1 MDDEHGSTPV
11 ESCCEIIDEVEMRL
25 FAVLFAVCALSSPA
39 LAQNCTGAPDVDGRL
54 ACRDNYA
61 PAEKS
66 RITKPYTPEPP
77 KASAAKADPKT
88 YIDEISA
95 EDARMQA
102 QLKNICRGC

>member
-1 MDDEHGSTPV
+1 MK
-11 ESCCEIIDEVEMRL
+11 I
-25 FAVLFAVCALSSPA
+25 FAVLVAVCALSSPA
-39 LAQNCTGAPDVDGRL
+39 LAQNCRGTPDVDGRL
-54 ACRDNYA
+54 ACHDNYA

-66 RITKPYTPEPP
+66 TLPKPSSPAPAR
-77 KASAAKADPKT
+77 ASAGKPDPNA

>member
-1 MDDEHGSTPV
+1 
-11 ESCCEIIDEVEMRL
+11 MRL
-25 FAVLFAVCALSSPA
+25 FAVLVAVCALSSSA
-39 LAQNCTGAPDVDGRL
+39 VAQPNCRGKPDVDGRL

-66 RITKPYTPEPP
+66 TEKSTMTKPAASAPAR
-77 KASAAKADPKT
+77 ASAAKTNPGT

>member
-1 MDDEHGSTPV
+1 LGSQV
-11 ESCCEIIDEVEMRL
+11 IDEVEMRF
-25 FAVLFAVCALSSPA
+25 FAALVAVCALSSPA
-39 LAQNCTGAPDVDGRL
+39 FAQNCRGAPDVDGRL

-66 RITKPYTPEPP
+66 TLPRSPPAPAPAKTSTGKP
-77 KASAAKADPKT
+77 DPNA

>member
-1 MDDEHGSTPV
+1 
-11 ESCCEIIDEVEMRL
+11 MRL
-25 FAVLFAVCALSSPA
+25 FAVLVAVCTLSCPA
-39 LAQNCTGAPDVDGRL
+39 IAQVNCGGAPDVDGRL

-66 RITKPYTPEPP
+66 TIPKPTAAPAP
-77 KASAAKADPKT
+77 ARTSAAKTAPGT

>member
-1 MDDEHGSTPV
+1 
-11 ESCCEIIDEVEMRL
+11 MRL
-25 FAVLFAVCALSSPA
+25 LAVLVAVCALSSPA
-39 LAQNCTGAPDVDGRL
+39 IAQVNCAGAPDVDGRL

-66 RITKPYTPEPP
+66 TLPKPAAPAR
-77 KASAAKADPKT
+77 ASAAKTDPGT

>member
-1 MDDEHGSTPV
+1 MV
-11 ESCCEIIDEVEMRL
+11 IDEVEMKR
-25 FAVLFAVCALSSPA
+25 FAVLVAVCALSSSA
-39 LAQNCTGAPDVDGRL
+39 LAQNCRGTPDIDGRL
-54 ACRDNYA
+54 ACHDNYA

-66 RITKPYTPEPP
+66 TLPRSPSTP
-77 KASAAKADPKT
+77 ASASAKTSAGKPDPNA

>member
-1 MDDEHGSTPV
+1 LGSQV
-11 ESCCEIIDEVEMRL
+11 IDEVEMKL
-25 FAVLFAVCALSSPA
+25 FAVLVAGCALSSPA
-39 LAQNCTGAPDVDGRL
+39 LAQNCRGTPDIDGRL
-54 ACRDNYA
+54 ACHDNYA

-66 RITKPYTPEPP
+66 TLPRSAPIPAPAPAKTLAGKP
-77 KASAAKADPKT
+77 DPNA

>member
-1 MDDEHGSTPV
+1 
-11 ESCCEIIDEVEMRL
+11 MRL
-25 FAVLFAVCALSSPA
+25 FAVLVAVYALSSPA
-39 LAQNCTGAPDVDGRL
+39 IAQPNCRETPDVDGRL
-54 ACRDNYA
+54 ACHDNYA

-66 RITKPYTPEPP
+66 TMTKPAAAVPAR
-77 KASAAKADPKT
+77 ASAAKSDPKT

>member
-1 MDDEHGSTPV
+1 
-11 ESCCEIIDEVEMRL
+11 MRL
-25 FAVLFAVCALSSPA
+25 FAVLLAACALSSPA
-39 LAQNCTGAPDVDGRL
+39 IAQVNCRGTPDVDGRL
-54 ACRDNYA
+54 ACHDNYA

-66 RITKPYTPEPP
+66 TMPKPSAPVPAR
-77 KASAAKADPKT
+77 ASAAKTAPGS

>member
-1 MDDEHGSTPV
+1 
-11 ESCCEIIDEVEMRL
+11 MRL

-39 LAQNCTGAPDVDGRL
+39 LAQNCRGAPDVDGRL

-66 RITKPYTPEPP
+66 TMPKPSAPAPAR
-77 KASAAKADPKT
+77 ASAAKTDPGA